1 MFFIFL
7 KHTNIAIS
15 HNATVIIKVVLVL
28 TMFEEYFLWISLS
41 WAFFPPG
48 LRLPIKK
55 AHSGGRELPSA
66 RMGSGNSEEMRYEV
80 RKRANA

>member
-55 AHSGGRELPSA
+55 SPFGRK
-66 RMGSGNSEEMRYEV
+66 EV
-80 RKRANA
+80 AFRPNGLWKQRRNEIRSPETG